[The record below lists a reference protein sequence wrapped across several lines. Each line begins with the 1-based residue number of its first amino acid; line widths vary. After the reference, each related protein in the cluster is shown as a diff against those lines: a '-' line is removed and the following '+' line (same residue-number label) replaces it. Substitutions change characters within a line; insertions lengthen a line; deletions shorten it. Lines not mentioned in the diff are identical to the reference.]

1 MDLQLINNNKHYR
14 GGKYTKIHAIESAE
28 KNPKQI
34 LSWISSVADIHKS
47 KQPPSVSYSKPMPDI
62 DSLMQVWPQEV
73 EELLA
78 EIAAP
83 SEEIDLSLPDYSKVT
98 CTLLDVPVY
107 QGLANSLIESLHV
120 VFTLYSAFKENQ
132 HFQVNQDNESYLDAH
147 R

>member
-1 MDLQLINNNKHYR
+1 
-14 GGKYTKIHAIESAE
+14 
-28 KNPKQI
+28 
-34 LSWISSVADIHKS
+34 
-47 KQPPSVSYSKPMPDI
+47 MPDI

-107 QGLANSLIESLHV
+107 QGLPNSLIESLHV